1 MNLQRAA
8 VTKDGA
14 TNLMIPKETVVYIDL
29 DSLNH
34 SGCVHQMYLNGKTIR
49 MIASVWPYSQIGD
62 ESLELIKDK

>member
-14 TNLMIPKETVVYIDL
+14 GNLMLPQETVVYIDL

-34 SGCVHQMYLNGKTIR
+34 DGQVHQMYLNGKTIR
-49 MIASVWPYSQIGD
+49 KLASVWPFSKIGD
-62 ESLELIKDK
+62 ESLEMIK